1 MKLHSTKIGPNSPLA
16 ISLLLI
22 LISWLS
28 IRGGIPRITSPAPM
42 LVVIPIFMN
51 TPFWL
56 SLSIAPIFYLV
67 LLSSIR
73 LTVATYILL
82 TGLSIVYFIL
92 SWEGGTIFQG
102 MFHTIVVTLIN
113 ITVILLL
120 LKAGQQKHL
129 AFFRILLV
137 IWMFSYAFPY
147 LGEMP

>member
-1 MKLHSTKIGPNSPLA
+1 MKLHSTKIGPTSPLA

-28 IRGGIPRITSPAPM
+28 IKEGVPRPTSPAPL

-51 TPFWL
+51 TPFWAAL
-56 SLSIAPIFYLV
+56 FIAPFFYLV
-67 LLSSIR
+67 LLSSMR
-73 LTVATYILL
+73 LTIATYILL
-82 TGLSIVYFIL
+82 TGLSIFYLVI

-113 ITVILLL
+113 IIVILLL
-120 LKAGQQKHL
+120 LKAWQQKHL

-137 IWMFSYAFPY
+137 SWMFSYAFPY